1 MEKNR
6 ETIMKE
12 CWGQYLATQD
22 IQFLIDAVE
31 EAPFFGQKEMAMEIS
46 RLLKKV
52 KNDNDIGK
60 VSN

>member
-1 MEKNR
+1 
-6 ETIMKE
+6 MKE

-52 KNDNDIGK
+52 KNDNDIRK